1 MKYLLDTNICIYI
14 IKKKPEE
21 VLRRLIRHDI
31 SGIGISS
38 ITLSELEYG
47 IEKSS
52 QRDRNKLAL
61 AEFLAPLTI
70 LPYDDNAAAVYG
82 RVRALMEKEGTI
94 IGPLDM
100 LIAAHAMSLKAIL
113 VTNNQEE
120 FERVSGLKVEN
131 WCV

>member
-47 IEKSS
+47 VEKSS
-52 QRDRNKLAL
+52 QRERNKLAL
-61 AEFLAPLTI
+61 TEFLAPLTI

-82 RVRALMEKEGTI
+82 RVRALMEKEGAI

-100 LIAAHAMSLKAIL
+100 LIAAQAMSLKAIL

-120 FERVSGLKVEN
+120 FERVAGLKVEN